1 MFPKPTW
8 VAIEPDKL
16 GKGQYTGS
24 GLYRISQSYVVEK
37 TVDTSVVDISDI
49 EWQMGTGNR
58 IFSTFCGLSGFT
70 TCPYLPDRRID
81 PLNSRRNYPQG
92 GHITARKAFSSH

>member
-49 EWQMGTGNR
+49 EWQMGTGEHTANLT
-58 IFSTFCGLSGFT
+58 ICSLWNKTISTQKHRETFKLSQ
-70 TCPYLPDRRID
+70 Y
-81 PLNSRRNYPQG
+81 
-92 GHITARKAFSSH
+92 